1 MTTEGGTTVVI
12 FAGGDPVPGDV
23 IEDLPGPAL
32 VIAADSGLELALD
45 LGLKVDLVIGDLDSV
60 SPQDLAAMPG
70 RLSSATRK
78 TRTQP
83 TSNSP

>member
-32 VIAADSGLELALD
+32 LLQLTRGWNLPSTSG
-45 LGLKVDLVIGDLDSV
+45 
-60 SPQDLAAMPG
+60 
-70 RLSSATRK
+70 
-78 TRTQP
+78 
-83 TSNSP
+83 